1 MSDHLFIIM
10 EKNVRKKNK
19 KKPDNTYSRAYALPS
34 APHRF
39 TSKFEM
45 ELGGTSGL
53 LLSGNC
59 VCETIIRIYFE
70 VYSSRSS
77 N

>member
-1 MSDHLFIIM
+1 MI
-10 EKNVRKKNK
+10 KKRTK
-19 KKPDNTYSRAYALPS
+19 KKPDDTYSRTYALPS
-34 APHRF
+34 ASHRF

>member
-1 MSDHLFIIM
+1 MNSS
-10 EKNVRKKNK
+10 NKKNK
-19 KKPDNTYSRAYALPS
+19 KKPDNTYSRTFVLPS
-34 APHRF
+34 ASHRF

-45 ELGGTSGL
+45 ELGGASGL

-59 VCETIIRIYFE
+59 VCETVRIYFE